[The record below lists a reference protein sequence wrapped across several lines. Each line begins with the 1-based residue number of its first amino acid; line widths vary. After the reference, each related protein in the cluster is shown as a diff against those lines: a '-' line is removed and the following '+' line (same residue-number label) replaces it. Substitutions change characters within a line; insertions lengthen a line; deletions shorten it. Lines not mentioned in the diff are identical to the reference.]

1 MKTNLKRLK
10 LAKLIQLVSDITTD
24 KGTLTLEG
32 ELEVGAEV
40 FMVDS
45 EGQLVP
51 AADGEYETSDLFI
64 VVSEG
69 IVSEIRNKVET
80 PEEIVET
87 PANEEN
93 LEDENPGTEVAAEEV
108 VEEAKEVVEEAVDTL
123 EEIISDPLPVEEAPV
138 EDVEALK
145 AKISELEATI
155 AELQEKIA
163 GYEAKEE
170 ATEEPIEVLE
180 KKAHKFSKTEE
191 RKGNAFRYLP
201 KSK

>member
-24 KGTLTLEG
+24 KGVLTLEG

-51 AADGEYETSDLFI
+51 ATDGEYETSDKII

-69 IVSEIRNKVET
+69 IVSEIREKNETPAEETVET
-80 PEEIVET
+80 PEEM
-87 PANEEN
+87 
-93 LEDENPGTEVAAEEV
+93 EDENPEAEVAAEEV
-108 VEEAKEVVEEAVDTL
+108 VEEAEEVVEEAVDTL
-123 EEIISDPLPVEEAPV
+123 DQIIADPLPVEEAPV
-138 EDVEALK
+138 EDVEDLK
-145 AKISELEATI
+145 AKIAELEATI
-155 AELQEKIA
+155 AELQEKLA

-180 KKAHKFSKTEE
+180 KKTRKFSKVEE

-201 KSK
+201 RK

>member
-64 VVSEG
+64 SRKRRE
-69 IVSEIRNKVET
+69 
-80 PEEIVET
+80 
-87 PANEEN
+87 
-93 LEDENPGTEVAAEEV
+93 PG
-108 VEEAKEVVEEAVDTL
+108 
-123 EEIISDPLPVEEAPV
+123 
-138 EDVEALK
+138 
-145 AKISELEATI
+145 
-155 AELQEKIA
+155 
-163 GYEAKEE
+163 
-170 ATEEPIEVLE
+170 
-180 KKAHKFSKTEE
+180 
-191 RKGNAFRYLP
+191 R
-201 KSK
+201 

>member
-24 KGTLTLEG
+24 KGVLTLEG

-51 AADGEYETSDLFI
+51 ATDGEYETSDKII

-69 IVSEIRNKVET
+69 IVSEIREKNETPAEETVET
-80 PEEIVET
+80 PEEM
-87 PANEEN
+87 
-93 LEDENPGTEVAAEEV
+93 EDENPETEVAAEEV
-108 VEEAKEVVEEAVDTL
+108 VEEAEEVVEEAVDTL
-123 EEIISDPLPVEEAPV
+123 DQIIADPLPVEEAPV

-145 AKISELEATI
+145 AKIAELEATI
-155 AELQEKIA
+155 AELQEKLA

-191 RKGNAFRYLP
+191 RKNNAFRFLP
-201 KSK
+201 RK